1 MIMTFVSKT
10 AATLLTT
17 LFMCFSAFAQS
28 TEAPLELRSG
38 AQAVIDS
45 QISAFRAQDHAKAFS
60 HAAPSLQKIFGSTDR
75 FIGMVKNGYGAIYKA
90 RNWDFGRSGMQNDTL
105 YQEVNIIGPFGKN
118 WSALYTMKKGSDG
131 VWRIHGV
138 QMREGNAQST

>member
-1 MIMTFVSKT
+1 MTLLSKSAAVF
-10 AATLLTT
+10 AATFL
-17 LFMCFSAFAQS
+17 MCSAAFSQN

-75 FIGMVKNGYGAIYKA
+75 FIGMVKKGYGAIYKA
-90 RNWDFGRSGMQNDTL
+90 RNWDFGRSGMQSDTL
-105 YQEVNIIGPFGKN
+105 YQEVNIIGPNGKN
-118 WSALYTMKKGSDG
+118 WSALYTMKKGSDD

>member
-1 MIMTFVSKT
+1 MIMMLLSKF
-10 AATLLTT
+10 AAVFTT
-17 LFMCFSAFAQS
+17 IFLMCSTVFAQ
-28 TEAPLELRSG
+28 TEEAPLELRTG

-45 QISAFRAQDHAKAFS
+45 QISAFRTQDHAKAFS

-75 FIGMVKNGYGAIYKA
+75 FIGMVKKGYGAIYKA
-90 RNWDFGRSGMQNDTL
+90 RNWEFGRSGMQSDTL
-105 YQEVNIIGPFGKN
+105 YQEVNIIGPNSKN
-118 WSALYTMKKGSDG
+118 WSALYTMKKGADG